1 MKVNFRKDENLN
13 LPDRIFLEHKQK
25 FSHEKPCIHSPEI
38 YKKTKESSKVESI
51 IQNNGEFRKT
61 TATLFKI

>member
-1 MKVNFRKDENLN
+1 MKVNLGKEENLN

-38 YKKTKESSKVESI
+38 YKNKRIK
-51 IQNNGEFRKT
+51 
-61 TATLFKI
+61 